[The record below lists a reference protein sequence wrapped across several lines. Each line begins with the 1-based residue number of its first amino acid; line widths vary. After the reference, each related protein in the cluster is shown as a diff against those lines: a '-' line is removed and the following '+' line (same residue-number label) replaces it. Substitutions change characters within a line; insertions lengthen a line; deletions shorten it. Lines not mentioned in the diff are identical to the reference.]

1 MIRYIILLCFTIVSM
16 NSAAQDSFFKEAIS
30 KGCQANGAYYIDN
43 KKKKK
48 IIGAEELKRYAKQKG
63 YIIGEIKKENVVRF
77 GDVATTVTSFEFIFP
92 NDYKKYIFYALCGNG
107 MDYNQLNSVGT
118 LFLTNNNR
126 FLRYDNILWSS
137 NVSGGLIDGS
147 GVGFLPSLNPS
158 GTYMLFKGT
167 FSMGIPKSKCYISN
181 VTKNDLNNG
190 HVYSNEIAVSE
201 QSPVSQDVMAANSNT
216 SDDKL
221 KQALKF
227 NLSDNSQYQM
237 LAEKVEAAYNKAKNI
252 NMSNYKDLAYD
263 NAAAQFIQTYGGIGY
278 DPQNLL
284 SKAKELNDVYI
295 VAQELRIPVRNQYW
309 GEKIYLFVPT
319 TVWFEKEEK
328 NDRARIQ
335 NAYAVAEKWKDNSK
349 YGFKNFYGQAY
360 LQLKQKKSDFEEKIK
375 RDQKSLNNLYASR
388 NAAREG
394 KYFQPGTVEIDRI
407 TPPSGDLE
415 SGLFETYYHF
425 EKEGK
430 ITFRK
435 RNGFATGGFVTYNAY
450 YRDSRGGELV
460 EYYILFTPPE
470 INSSKLKKFGYRN
483 EAELLEDIRKLL

>member
-1 MIRYIILLCFTIVSM
+1 MIRYIVLLCFTIVSM
-16 NSAAQDSFFKEAIS
+16 NSVAQDSFFKEAIS

-43 KKKKK
+43 TKKKK
-48 IIGAEELKRYAKQKG
+48 IISAEELKGYARQKG
-63 YIIGEIKKENVVRF
+63 YIIGEIKKTDVVRF
-77 GDVATTVTSFEFIFP
+77 GDVATTVTSFEFIMP
-92 NDYKKYIFYALCGNG
+92 TDYKKYIFYALCGNG
-107 MDYNQLNSVGT
+107 MDYNQLKSVGT
-118 LFLTNNNR
+118 LFLANNNK
-126 FLRYDNILWSS
+126 FSRYDNILWSG
-137 NVSGGLIDGS
+137 NVSSGLIDGS
-147 GVGFLPSLNPS
+147 GVGFLPSPNPS

-201 QSPVSQDVMAANSNT
+201 QSPISQEVMAANSNT

-237 LAEKVEAAYNKAKNI
+237 LAGKLEAAYNKAKNV
-252 NMSNYKDLAYD
+252 NMSNYKNLAYD
-263 NAAAQFIQTYGGIGY
+263 NTAAQFIQTYDGIGY

-284 SKAKELNDVYI
+284 PKAKELNDVYI

-309 GEKIYLFVPT
+309 GEKIYLFFPT

-335 NAYAVAEKWKDNSK
+335 SACAVAEKWKDNSK
-349 YGFKNFYGQAY
+349 YGFKNFYEQAF

-375 RDQKSLNNLYASR
+375 TDQKSYNNLFASR
-388 NAAREG
+388 EAAREG

-407 TPPSGDLE
+407 TPPSGQLE
-415 SGLFETYYHF
+415 SGLLDTYYYF

-435 RNGFATGGFVTYNAY
+435 KNGFATGSYVTYNAH
-450 YRDSRGGELV
+450 YRDSRGRELD
-460 EYYILFTPPE
+460 EYFIKFTPPE
-470 INSSKLKKFGYRN
+470 INRSKLKIFGYRS